1 MDTGS
6 TFLIRTGSGSFVV
19 AFLEAGSGLV
29 YPVPMIFRNWL
40 VRWAIGSTLVLLPA
54 CGETNPA
61 PKPAQ
66 IPPPSECN
74 GHAELCSRHFD
85 EVAFPATHN
94 SMSNFEQGWAA
105 ANQNFSMNR
114 QLQDGIRAMLFDTH
128 VWNDDLYL
136 CHNVCELGH
145 TLFVDALKDIHKF
158 LDEHPYE
165 VLTFVIQDAIS
176 PAQTEQAFKTAGLI
190 DMVYVHEPGTAW
202 PTLYDMIVSGKRI
215 VASAE
220 FAGPPPAWYHH
231 FWDIAWDTPY
241 TFAKPEDF
249 TCAPN
254 RGTKGNDLFLV
265 NHWLSDPLSTPDR
278 AKVANE
284 YNLLSSRVKQC
295 RTEGGQIPNFVA
307 VDFYDIGALFQVVN
321 ELNGL

>member
-1 MDTGS
+1 MHRVGD
-6 TFLIRTGSGSFVV
+6 SG
-19 AFLEAGSGLV
+19 GNLV
-29 YPVPMIFRNWL
+29 YPVRMNIDHSLSRL
-40 VRWAIGSTLVLLPA
+40 TLWAALLCLPG

-74 GHAELCSRHFD
+74 GRAELCSRPYN

-94 SMSNFEQGWAA
+94 AMSNFEQGWAA

-128 VWNDDLYL
+128 VWNDELYL
-136 CHNVCELGH
+136 CHDICQLGH
-145 TLFVDALKDIHKF
+145 TLLLDALKGIRTF
-158 LDEHPYE
+158 LDEHPHE
-165 VLTFVIQDAIS
+165 VLTFIIQDDIT
-176 PAQTEQAFKTAGLI
+176 PEQTEQVFKAAGLA
-190 DMVYVHEPGTAW
+190 DMMYVHKAGAAW

-215 VASAE
+215 VAGAESAS
-220 FAGPPPAWYHH
+220 PPPAWYHH
-231 FWDIAWDTPY
+231 FWDFAWDTPY

-278 AKVANE
+278 AKIANE
-284 YNLLSSRVKQC
+284 YGLLSSRVKQC
-295 RTEGGQIPNFVA
+295 KMEGGQLPNFVA
-307 VDFYDIGALFQVVN
+307 VDFYDIGALFQVVD